1 MKYTNYIIDELVTM
15 VIYHCVFFQV
25 CGDDEYCLFD
35 IAATGD
41 INIGVTTKESE
52 IEQEAVA
59 ELFIPSKRFM

>member
-1 MKYTNYIIDELVTM
+1 M

-59 ELFIPSKRFM
+59 ELFIPSKCFM